1 MDFSWSREEEDF
13 RQDIRDFLKAEIPAG
28 WNDTLVLDKESEEY
42 IALSKGFTRKLGAK
56 GWLAAHWPQEY
67 GGLGWSFWQY
77 FILSEELSSADA
89 PLIGANGPK
98 FLGPTIIHYG
108 TEEQKKQHL
117 SGIAK
122 GEVLWVQGYS
132 EPNSGSDLASL
143 QTRAV
148 EDGDEWVINGQ
159 KIWSSYGHYS
169 DWCFMLA
176 RTDPDAPKH
185 RGISYF
191 LVDMKTPGIT
201 VRPLINIVGTKG
213 FNEIFFENVRV
224 PKAALLGDKNRGWYM
239 ATTTLS
245 YERTAIEA
253 PARAQ
258 RILNDLVRYAK
269 LTKKDGKTLADDPIV
284 RQRLAQ
290 LAIEVDVARCLS
302 YRVATTQ
309 GRNDIPGPESPA
321 NKVFTSEMM
330 QRLAQAGMQMLGLY
344 GQLEFHTRWAPLQGK
359 IERLYLTS
367 VSGTIAGGTSEI
379 QRNII
384 AERGLGLPR

>member
-1 MDFSWSREEEDF
+1 MDFSWSRDEDEF
-13 RQDIRDFLKAEIPAG
+13 RQEIRDFLKAELPQG
-28 WNDTLVLDKESEEY
+28 WNDTLVLDKESDEFIEL
-42 IALSKGFTRKLGAK
+42 AKGFTQKVGTK

-77 FILSEELSSADA
+77 FIMNEEMVTSDA
-89 PLIGANGPK
+89 PLIGMNGPK

-108 TEEQKKQHL
+108 TEEQKKRHL

-122 GEVLWVQGYS
+122 GETLWVQGYS

-201 VRPLINIVGTKG
+201 LQPLVNMLDDYS
-213 FNEIFFENVRV
+213 FNQVYFDNVRV
-224 PKAALLGDKNRGWYM
+224 PKENLVGEEHRGWYIG
-239 ATTTLS
+239 ATTLDF
-245 YERTAIEA
+245 ERSSIAASTSMA
-253 PARAQ
+253 
-258 RILNDLVRYAK
+258 L
-269 LTKKDGKTLADDPIV
+269 IV
-284 RQRLAQ
+284 RDLATWVRDAGRGLKAYQR
-290 LAIEVDVARCLS
+290 
-302 YRVATTQ
+302 
-309 GRNDIPGPESPA
+309 
-321 NKVFTSEMM
+321 SE
-330 QRLAQAGMQMLGLY
+330 L
-344 GQLEFHTRWAPLQGK
+344 
-359 IERLYLTS
+359 
-367 VSGTIAGGTSEI
+367 
-379 QRNII
+379 
-384 AERGLGLPR
+384 AERAV

>member
-1 MDFSWSREEEDF
+1 MDFSWSRDEEEF
-13 RQDIRDFLKAEIPAG
+13 RQEIRDFLKAELPQG

-42 IALSKGFTRKLGAK
+42 IELAKDFTQRVGTK
-56 GWLAAHWPQEY
+56 GWLAAHWPPEY

-77 FILSEELSSADA
+77 FIMNEEMVTSDA
-89 PLIGANGPK
+89 PLIGMNGPK

-108 TEEQKKQHL
+108 TDEQKKRHL
-117 SGIAK
+117 PGIAK
-122 GEVLWVQGYS
+122 GETLWAQGYS

-191 LVDMKTPGIT
+191 LVDMKTPGLT
-201 VRPLINIVGTKG
+201 VKPLINMAGTKG
-213 FNEIFFENVRV
+213 FNELFFENVRV
-224 PKAALLGDKNRGWYM
+224 PKEALLGEKNRGWYM

-258 RILNDLVRYAK
+258 RILNDLVRYAR
-269 LTKKDGKTLADDPIV
+269 LTKKNGKPLSEDPMV

-290 LAIEVDVARCLS
+290 LAIEVDVAWCLS

-309 GRNDIPGPESPA
+309 SRNQIPGPESPA
-321 NKVFTSEMM
+321 NKVFTSEMI
-330 QRLAQAGMQMLGLY
+330 QRLAQTGMQMLGLY
-344 GQLEFHTRWAPLQGK
+344 GQLEFSTKWAPLKGK

-367 VSGTIAGGTSEI
+367 VAGTIAGGTSEI

>member
-1 MDFSWSREEEDF
+1 MDFSWSAEEEAFREE
-13 RQDIRDFLKAEIPAG
+13 IRDFLKAELPAG
-28 WNDTLVLDKESEEY
+28 WNDTLVLDKEDEAY
-42 IALSKGFTRKLGAK
+42 IDIAKTFTRKLGAK
-56 GWLAAHWPQEY
+56 GWFTAHWPEEY
-67 GGLGWSFWQY
+67 GGLNWPFWQH
-77 FILSEELSSADA
+77 FIMNEEMATADA
-89 PLIGANGPK
+89 PIIGGNGPK

-108 TEEQKKQHL
+108 SEAQKEQFL
-117 SGIAK
+117 PGIAK
-122 GEVLWVQGYS
+122 GETLWVQGYS

-143 QTRAV
+143 QTRAE
-148 EDGDEWVINGQ
+148 EDGDDWVINGQ

-176 RTDPDAPKH
+176 RTDPEAPKH

-191 LVDMKTPGIT
+191 LIDMKTPGIT
-201 VRPLINIVGTKG
+201 VRPLINIAGTKG

-224 PKAALLGDKNRGWYM
+224 PKDALLGEKNRGWYM

-269 LTKKDGKTLADDPIV
+269 LTKRHGRTLAEDPAV
-284 RQRLAQ
+284 RQRLSQ
-290 LAIEVDVARCLS
+290 LAIEIDVSRCLS
-302 YRVATTQ
+302 YRVATSQ
-309 GRNDIPGPESPA
+309 SRNDIPGPEAPA
-321 NKVFTSEMM
+321 NKVFTSEMI
-330 QRLAQAGMQMLGLY
+330 QRIARVGMQMMGLY
-344 GQLEFHTRWAPLQGK
+344 GQLEFNTKWAPLKGK

>member
-1 MDFSWSREEEDF
+1 MDFSWSRDEEKF
-13 RQDIRDFLKAEIPAG
+13 RQEIRDFLKAELPQG
-28 WNDTLVLDKESEEY
+28 WNDTLVLDKESDEY
-42 IALSKGFTRKLGAK
+42 IALAKDFTKKVGAK
-56 GWLAAHWPQEY
+56 GWLAAHWPPEY

-77 FILSEELSSADA
+77 FIMNEEMAIADA
-89 PLIGANGPK
+89 PLIGLNGPK

-108 TEEQKKQHL
+108 TEAQKKRHL
-117 SGIAK
+117 PGIAK
-122 GEVLWVQGYS
+122 GETLWVQGYS

-191 LVDMKTPGIT
+191 LVDMQTPGLM
-201 VRPLINIVGTKG
+201 VKPLINMAGTKG
-213 FNEIFFENVRV
+213 FNELFFENVRV
-224 PKAALLGDKNRGWYM
+224 PKEALLGEQNRGWYM

-269 LTKKDGKTLADDPIV
+269 LTKKNGTPLAEDPIV

-290 LAIEVDVARCLS
+290 LAIDVDVAWCLS

-309 GRNDIPGPESPA
+309 SRNQVPGPESPA
-321 NKVFTSEMM
+321 NKVFTSELI
-330 QRLAQAGMQMLGLY
+330 QRLAQTGMQMLGLY
-344 GQLEFHTRWAPLQGK
+344 GQLEFSTKWAPLKGK

-367 VSGTIAGGTSEI
+367 VAGTIAGGTSEI

>member
-1 MDFSWSREEEDF
+1 MDFSWSAEEDAFREE
-13 RQDIRDFLKAEIPAG
+13 IRDFLKAELPDG
-28 WNDTLVLDKESEEY
+28 WNDTLVLDKEDDAY
-42 IALSKGFTRKLGAK
+42 IELAKAFTQKLGAK
-56 GWLAAHWPQEY
+56 GWFTAHWPEEY
-67 GGLGWSFWQY
+67 GGLNWPFWQH
-77 FILSEELSSADA
+77 FIMNEEMSTADA
-89 PLIGANGPK
+89 PIIGGNGPK

-108 TEEQKKQHL
+108 SDEQKEQFL
-117 SGIAK
+117 PGIAK
-122 GEVLWVQGYS
+122 GEDLWVQGYS

-143 QTRAV
+143 QTRAE

-159 KIWSSYGHYS
+159 KIWSSYGHYA

-191 LVDMKTPGIT
+191 LLDMKTPGIT
-201 VRPLINIVGTKG
+201 VRPLNNIAGTKG

-224 PKAALLGDKNRGWYM
+224 PKDALLGEKNRGWYM

-269 LTKKDGKTLADDPIV
+269 LTKRNGQTLAEDPSI

-290 LAIEVDVARCLS
+290 LAIEIDVSRCLS
-302 YRVATTQ
+302 YRVATSQ
-309 GRNDIPGPESPA
+309 AREEIPGQEAPA
-321 NKVFTSEMM
+321 NKVFTSEMI
-330 QRLAQAGMQMLGLY
+330 QRIAQVGMQMMGLY
-344 GQLEFHTRWAPLQGK
+344 GQLEFNTKWAPLKGK

>member
-1 MDFSWSREEEDF
+1 MDFSWSHEEDAF
-13 RQDIRDFLKAEIPAG
+13 RQEIRDFLKAELPQG
-28 WNDTLVLDKESEEY
+28 WNDTLVLDKESDEY
-42 IALSKGFTRKLGAK
+42 IALAKGFTQKVGAK
-56 GWLAAHWPQEY
+56 SWLAAHWPQEY

-77 FILSEELSSADA
+77 FIMNEEMAIADA
-89 PLIGANGPK
+89 PLIGLNGPK

-108 TEEQKKQHL
+108 TEEQKKRHL
-117 SGIAK
+117 PGIAK
-122 GEVLWVQGYS
+122 GETLWVQGYS

-191 LVDMKTPGIT
+191 LVDMKTPGLT
-201 VRPLINIVGTKG
+201 VKPLINIAGTKG
-213 FNEIFFENVRV
+213 FNELFFENVRV
-224 PKAALLGDKNRGWYM
+224 PKDALLGEKNRGWYM

-258 RILNDLVRYAK
+258 RILNDLVRYAR
-269 LTKKDGKTLADDPIV
+269 LTKKNGKPLSEDPVV

-290 LAIEVDVARCLS
+290 LAIEVDVAWCLS

-309 GRNDIPGPESPA
+309 SRNQIPGPESPA
-321 NKVFTSEMM
+321 NKVFTSEMI
-330 QRLAQAGMQMLGLY
+330 QRLAQTGMQMLGLY
-344 GQLEFHTRWAPLQGK
+344 SQLEFSTKWAPLKGK

-367 VSGTIAGGTSEI
+367 VAGTIAGGTSEI

>member
-1 MDFSWSREEEDF
+1 MDFSWSREEEEF
-13 RQDIRDFLKAEIPAG
+13 RQDIRDFLKAELPQG
-28 WNDTLVLDKESEEY
+28 WNDTLVLDKESDEY
-42 IALSKGFTRKLGAK
+42 IALAKGFTHQVGAK

-77 FILSEELSSADA
+77 FIMNEEMAIADA
-89 PLIGANGPK
+89 PLIGLNGPK

-108 TEEQKKQHL
+108 TEEQKQQHL
-117 SGIAK
+117 PGIAK
-122 GEVLWVQGYS
+122 GTTLWVQGYS

-176 RTDPDAPKH
+176 RTDPEAPKH

-191 LVDMKTPGIT
+191 LVDMKTPGLT
-201 VRPLINIVGTKG
+201 VKPLINMAGTKG
-213 FNEIFFENVRV
+213 FNELFFENVRV
-224 PKAALLGDKNRGWYM
+224 PKDALLGEKNRGWYM

-269 LTKKDGKTLADDPIV
+269 LTKKNGQPLAEDPVI

-290 LAIEVDVARCLS
+290 LAIEVEVAWCLS

-309 GRNDIPGPESPA
+309 SRHEIPGPESPA
-321 NKVFTSEMM
+321 NKVFTSEMI
-330 QRLAQAGMQMLGLY
+330 QRLAQVGMQMMGLY
-344 GQLEFHTRWAPLQGK
+344 GQLAFNTKWAPLKGK

-367 VSGTIAGGTSEI
+367 IASTIAGGTSEI

>member
-1 MDFSWSREEEDF
+1 MDFSWSAEEEAFREE
-13 RQDIRDFLKAEIPAG
+13 IRDCLKAELPTG
-28 WNDTLVLDKESEEY
+28 WNDTLVLDKEDDEY
-42 IALSKGFTRKLGAK
+42 IQIAKEFTQKLGAK
-56 GWLAAHWPQEY
+56 GWLTAHWPEEY
-67 GGLGWSFWQY
+67 GGLNWPFWQH
-77 FILSEELSSADA
+77 FIMNEEMSTADA
-89 PLIGANGPK
+89 PIISGNGPK
-98 FLGPTIIHYG
+98 FLGPTIIHHG
-108 TEEQKKQHL
+108 SDAQKERFL
-117 SGIAK
+117 PGIAK
-122 GEVLWVQGYS
+122 GEDLWVQGYS

-143 QTRAV
+143 QTRAE

-159 KIWSSYGHYS
+159 KIWSSYGHYA

-191 LVDMKTPGIT
+191 LLDMKTPGVT
-201 VRPLINIVGTKG
+201 VRPLINIAGTKG

-224 PKAALLGDKNRGWYM
+224 PKDALLGEKNRGWYM

-269 LTKKDGKTLADDPIV
+269 LTKRDGQTLADNPSV

-290 LAIEVDVARCLS
+290 LAIEIDVERCLS
-302 YRVATTQ
+302 YRVATSQ
-309 GRNDIPGPESPA
+309 SREEIPGPEAPA
-321 NKVFTSEMM
+321 NKVFTSEMI
-330 QRLAQAGMQMLGLY
+330 QRIAQVGMQMMGLY
-344 GQLEFHTRWAPLQGK
+344 GQLEFNTKWAPLKGK

-384 AERGLGLPR
+384 DERGLGLPR

>member
-1 MDFSWSREEEDF
+1 MDFSWSAEEEAFREE
-13 RQDIRDFLKAEIPAG
+13 IRDFLKVELPAG
-28 WNDTLVLDKESEEY
+28 WNDTLVLDKEDEDY
-42 IALSKGFTRKLGAK
+42 INIAKAFTRKLGAK
-56 GWLAAHWPQEY
+56 GWFTAHWPEEY
-67 GGLGWSFWQY
+67 GGLNWPFWQH
-77 FILSEELSSADA
+77 FIMNEEMAIADA
-89 PLIGANGPK
+89 PIIGGNGPK

-108 TEEQKKQHL
+108 TDEQKERFL
-117 SGIAK
+117 PGIAK
-122 GEVLWVQGYS
+122 GEELWVQGYS

-143 QTRAV
+143 QTRAE
-148 EDGDEWVINGQ
+148 EDGDDWVINGQ
-159 KIWSSYGHYS
+159 KIWSSYGHYA

-191 LVDMKTPGIT
+191 LLDMKTPGIT
-201 VRPLINIVGTKG
+201 VRPLINIAGTKG

-224 PKAALLGDKNRGWYM
+224 PKDALLGEKNRGWYM

-269 LTKKDGKTLADDPIV
+269 LTKRNGRSLSEEPSV

-290 LAIEVDVARCLS
+290 LAIEIDVSRCLS
-302 YRVATTQ
+302 YRVATSQ
-309 GRNDIPGPESPA
+309 AREDIPGPEAPA
-321 NKVFTSEMM
+321 NKVFTSEMV
-330 QRLAQAGMQMLGLY
+330 QRIAQVGMQMMGLY
-344 GQLEFHTRWAPLQGK
+344 GQLEFNTKWAPLKGK

>member
-1 MDFSWSREEEDF
+1 MDFSWSREEEEF
-13 RQDIRDFLKAEIPAG
+13 RQEIRDYLKAELPQG
-28 WNDTLVLDKESEEY
+28 WNDTLVLDKESDEY
-42 IALSKGFTRKLGAK
+42 IQLAKGFTQKVGTQ

-77 FILSEELSSADA
+77 FIMNEEMVTSDA
-89 PLIGANGPK
+89 PLIGMNGPK

-108 TEEQKKQHL
+108 TEEQKKRHL

-122 GEVLWVQGYS
+122 GETLWVQGYS

-201 VRPLINIVGTKG
+201 VKPLINMAGTKG
-213 FNEIFFENVRV
+213 FNELFFENVRV
-224 PKAALLGDKNRGWYM
+224 PKDALLGEKNRGWYM

-269 LTKKDGKTLADDPIV
+269 LTKKNGKPLAEDPVV

-290 LAIEVDVARCLS
+290 LAIDVDVAWCLS

-309 GRNDIPGPESPA
+309 SRNQIPGPESPA
-321 NKVFTSEMM
+321 NKVFTSEMI
-330 QRLAQAGMQMLGLY
+330 QRLAQTGMQMLGLY
-344 GQLEFHTRWAPLQGK
+344 GQLAFSTKWAPLKGK

>member
-1 MDFSWSREEEDF
+1 MDFSWSAEEDAFREE
-13 RQDIRDFLKAEIPAG
+13 IRDFLKAELPAG
-28 WNDTLVLDKESEEY
+28 WNDTLVLDKEDEDY
-42 IALSKGFTRKLGAK
+42 INIAKAFTRKLGTK
-56 GWLAAHWPQEY
+56 GWFTAHWPEAY
-67 GGLGWSFWQY
+67 GGLNWPFWQH
-77 FILSEELSSADA
+77 FIMNEEMAIADA
-89 PLIGANGPK
+89 PIIGGNGPK

-108 TEEQKKQHL
+108 TDEQKERFL
-117 SGIAK
+117 PGIAK
-122 GEVLWVQGYS
+122 GEELWVQGYS

-143 QTRAV
+143 QTRAE

-159 KIWSSYGHYS
+159 KIWSSYGHYA

-191 LVDMKTPGIT
+191 LLDMKTPGVT
-201 VRPLINIVGTKG
+201 VRPLINIAGTKG

-224 PKAALLGDKNRGWYM
+224 PKDALLGEKNRGWYM

-269 LTKKDGKTLADDPIV
+269 LTKRNGQSLSEEPSV

-290 LAIEVDVARCLS
+290 LAIEIDVSRCLS
-302 YRVATTQ
+302 YRVATSQ
-309 GRNDIPGPESPA
+309 AREDIPGPEAPA
-321 NKVFTSEMM
+321 NKVFTSEMI
-330 QRLAQAGMQMLGLY
+330 QRIAQVGMQMMGLY
-344 GQLEFHTRWAPLQGK
+344 GQLEFNTKWAPLKGK

>member
-1 MDFSWSREEEDF
+1 MDFSWSAEEEAFREE
-13 RQDIRDFLKAEIPAG
+13 IRDFLKAELPAG
-28 WNDTLVLDKESEEY
+28 WNDTLVLDKEDDEY
-42 IALSKGFTRKLGAK
+42 IEIAKAFTRKLGAK
-56 GWLAAHWPQEY
+56 GWFTAHWPEAY
-67 GGLGWSFWQY
+67 GGLNWPFWQH
-77 FILSEELSSADA
+77 FIMNEEMSIADA
-89 PLIGANGPK
+89 PIIGGNGPK

-108 TEEQKKQHL
+108 SDEQKERFL
-117 SGIAK
+117 PGIAK
-122 GEVLWVQGYS
+122 GEDLWVQGYS

-143 QTRAV
+143 QTRAE

-159 KIWSSYGHYS
+159 KIWSSYGHYA

-191 LVDMKTPGIT
+191 LLDMKTPGIV
-201 VRPLINIVGTKG
+201 VRPLINIAGTKG

-224 PKAALLGDKNRGWYM
+224 PKDALLGEKNRGWYM

-258 RILNDLVRYAK
+258 RLLNDLVRYAK
-269 LTKKDGKTLADDPIV
+269 LTKRHGQSLAEDPSI

-290 LAIEVDVARCLS
+290 LAIEIDVSRCLS
-302 YRVATTQ
+302 YRVATSQ
-309 GRNDIPGPESPA
+309 AREDIPGPEAPA
-321 NKVFTSEMM
+321 NKVFTSAMIQRIAQVGMHMM
-330 QRLAQAGMQMLGLY
+330 GLY
-344 GQLEFHTRWAPLQGK
+344 GQLEFNTKWAPLKGK

>member
-1 MDFSWSREEEDF
+1 MDFSWSAEEEAFREE
-13 RQDIRDFLKAEIPAG
+13 IRDFLKAELPPG
-28 WNDTLVLDKESEEY
+28 WNDTLVLDKEDDEY
-42 IALSKGFTRKLGAK
+42 IKIAKAFTQKLGTK
-56 GWLAAHWPQEY
+56 GWFTAHWPEAY
-67 GGLGWSFWQY
+67 GGLNWPFWQH
-77 FILSEELSSADA
+77 FIMNEEMSTADA
-89 PLIGANGPK
+89 PIIGGNGPK

-108 TEEQKKQHL
+108 SDEQKEQFL
-117 SGIAK
+117 PGIAK
-122 GEVLWVQGYS
+122 GEDLWVQGYS

-143 QTRAV
+143 QTRAE

-159 KIWSSYGHYS
+159 KIWSSYGHYA

-191 LVDMKTPGIT
+191 LLDMKTAGIT
-201 VRPLINIVGTKG
+201 VRPLINIAGTKG
-213 FNEIFFENVRV
+213 FNEIFFEDVRV
-224 PKAALLGDKNRGWYM
+224 PKNALLGEKNRGWYM

-269 LTKKDGKTLADDPIV
+269 LTKRNGQTLAEEPSV

-290 LAIEVDVARCLS
+290 LAIEIDVARCLS
-302 YRVATTQ
+302 YRVATSQ
-309 GRNDIPGPESPA
+309 SREEIPGPEAPA
-321 NKVFTSEMM
+321 NKVFTSEMI
-330 QRLAQAGMQMLGLY
+330 QRISQVGMQMMGLY
-344 GQLEFHTRWAPLQGK
+344 GQLEFNTKWAPLKGK

>member
-1 MDFSWSREEEDF
+1 MDFSWSAEEEAFREE
-13 RQDIRDFLKAEIPAG
+13 IRDFLKAELPAG
-28 WNDTLVLDKESEEY
+28 WNDTLVLDKEDDAY
-42 IALSKGFTRKLGAK
+42 IQIAKEFTQKLGAK
-56 GWLAAHWPQEY
+56 GWFTAHWPEEY
-67 GGLGWSFWQY
+67 GGLNWPFWQH
-77 FILSEELSSADA
+77 FIMNEEMSTADV
-89 PLIGANGPK
+89 LIIGGNGPK

-108 TEEQKKQHL
+108 SDEQKERFL
-117 SGIAK
+117 PGIAK
-122 GEVLWVQGYS
+122 GEELWVQGYS

-143 QTRAV
+143 QTRAE
-148 EDGDEWVINGQ
+148 EDGDEWIINGQ
-159 KIWSSYGHYS
+159 KIWSSYGHYA

-191 LVDMKTPGIT
+191 LLDMKTPGVT
-201 VRPLINIVGTKG
+201 VRPLINIAGTKG

-224 PKAALLGDKNRGWYM
+224 PKDALLGEKNRGWYM

-269 LTKKDGKTLADDPIV
+269 LTKRNGQTLAEEPSV

-290 LAIEVDVARCLS
+290 LAIEIDVARCLS
-302 YRVATTQ
+302 YRVATSQ
-309 GRNDIPGPESPA
+309 AREDIPGPEAPA
-321 NKVFTSEMM
+321 NKVFTSEMI
-330 QRLAQAGMQMLGLY
+330 QRIAQVGMQMMGLY
-344 GQLEFHTRWAPLQGK
+344 GQLEFNTKWAPLKGK

>member
-1 MDFSWSREEEDF
+1 MDFSWSRAEEEF
-13 RQDIRDFLKAEIPAG
+13 RQDIRDFLKAELPQG
-28 WNDTLVLDKESEEY
+28 WNDTLVLDKESDEY
-42 IALSKGFTRKLGAK
+42 IQLAKGFTHKVGAK

-77 FILSEELSSADA
+77 FIMNEEMAISDA
-89 PLIGANGPK
+89 PLIGLNGPK

-108 TEEQKKQHL
+108 TEEQKKRHL
-117 SGIAK
+117 PGIAK
-122 GEVLWVQGYS
+122 GETLWVQGYS

-201 VRPLINIVGTKG
+201 VKPLINMAGTKG
-213 FNEIFFENVRV
+213 FNELFFENVRV
-224 PKAALLGDKNRGWYM
+224 PKDALLGEKNRGWYM

-258 RILNDLVRYAK
+258 RILNDLIRYAK
-269 LTKKDGKTLADDPIV
+269 LTKKNGKPLAEDAVV

-290 LAIEVDVARCLS
+290 LAIEIDVAWCLS

-309 GRNDIPGPESPA
+309 SRNQIPGPEAPA
-321 NKVFTSEMM
+321 NKVFTSEMI
-330 QRLAQAGMQMLGLY
+330 QRLAQTGMQMMGLY
-344 GQLEFHTRWAPLQGK
+344 SQLEFSTKWAPLKGK

>member
-1 MDFSWSREEEDF
+1 MDFSWSREEEEF
-13 RQDIRDFLKAEIPAG
+13 RQEIRDFLKAELPPG
-28 WNDTLVLDKESEEY
+28 WNDTLVLDHEDDEY
-42 IALSKGFTRKLGAK
+42 IRLAKEFTGKLGAK
-56 GWLAAHWPQEY
+56 GWFTAHWPTEY
-67 GGLGWSFWQY
+67 GGLDWPFWQH
-77 FILSEELSSADA
+77 FIMNEEMSIADA
-89 PLIGANGPK
+89 PIIGGNGPK

-108 TEEQKKQHL
+108 TDEQKAKFL
-117 SGIAK
+117 PGIAK
-122 GEVLWVQGYS
+122 GETLWVQGYS

-191 LVDMKTPGIT
+191 LIEMKTPGVT
-201 VRPLINIVGTKG
+201 VRPLINIAGTKG

-224 PKAALLGDKNRGWYM
+224 PKGALLGEKNRGWYM

-269 LTKKDGKTLADDPIV
+269 LTKKNGQTLAEDPNV

-290 LAIEVDVARCLS
+290 MAIEIDVARCLS

-309 GRNDIPGPESPA
+309 SREEIPGPEAPA
-321 NKVFTSEMM
+321 NKVFCSELI
-330 QRLAQAGMQMLGLY
+330 QRLAQVGMQMLGLY
-344 GQLEFHTRWAPLQGK
+344 GQLEFNTKWAPLKGK

>member
-1 MDFSWSREEEDF
+1 MDFSWSREEEEF
-13 RQDIRDFLKAEIPAG
+13 RQEIRDFLKAELPQG
-28 WNDTLVLDKESEEY
+28 WNDTLVLDKESDEY
-42 IALSKGFTRKLGAK
+42 IQLAKGFTQKVGTN

-77 FILSEELSSADA
+77 FIMNEEMVTSDA
-89 PLIGANGPK
+89 PLIGMNGPK

-108 TEEQKKQHL
+108 TEEQKKRHL

-122 GEVLWVQGYS
+122 GETLWVQGYS

-201 VRPLINIVGTKG
+201 VKPLINMAGTKG
-213 FNEIFFENVRV
+213 FNELFFENVRV
-224 PKAALLGDKNRGWYM
+224 PKDALLGEKNRGWYM

-269 LTKKDGKTLADDPIV
+269 LTKKNGKPLAEDPVV

-290 LAIEVDVARCLS
+290 LAIEVDVAWCLS

-309 GRNDIPGPESPA
+309 SRNQIPGPESPA
-321 NKVFTSEMM
+321 NKVFTSEMI
-330 QRLAQAGMQMLGLY
+330 QRLAQTGMQMLGLY
-344 GQLEFHTRWAPLQGK
+344 GQLEFSTKWALLKGK

>member
-1 MDFSWSREEEDF
+1 MNEEMA
-13 RQDIRDFLKAEIPAG
+13 I
-28 WNDTLVLDKESEEY
+28 
-42 IALSKGFTRKLGAK
+42 
-56 GWLAAHWPQEY
+56 
-67 GGLGWSFWQY
+67 
-77 FILSEELSSADA
+77 ADA
-89 PLIGANGPK
+89 PIIGGNGPK

-108 TEEQKKQHL
+108 SDEQKERFL
-117 SGIAK
+117 PGIAK
-122 GEVLWVQGYS
+122 GEDLWVQGYS

-143 QTRAV
+143 QTRAE

-159 KIWSSYGHYS
+159 KIWSSYGHYA

-191 LVDMKTPGIT
+191 LLDMKTPGIT
-201 VRPLINIVGTKG
+201 VRPLINIAGTKG

-224 PKAALLGDKNRGWYM
+224 PKDALLGEKNRGWYM

-258 RILNDLVRYAK
+258 RLLNDLVRYAK
-269 LTKKDGKTLADDPIV
+269 LTKRNGHSLAEDPSV

-290 LAIEVDVARCLS
+290 LAIEIDVSRCLS
-302 YRVATTQ
+302 YRVATSQ
-309 GRNDIPGPESPA
+309 AREDIPGPEAPA
-321 NKVFTSEMM
+321 NKVFTSEMI
-330 QRLAQAGMQMLGLY
+330 QRIAQVGMQMMGLY
-344 GQLEFHTRWAPLQGK
+344 GQLEFNTKWAPLKGK

>member
-1 MDFSWSREEEDF
+1 MDFSWSHEEEAF
-13 RQDIRDFLKAEIPAG
+13 RQDIRDFLQAELPEG
-28 WNDTLVLDKESEEY
+28 WNDTLVLDKESDEY
-42 IALSKGFTRKLGAK
+42 IVVAKGFTKKVGTR
-56 GWLAAHWPQEY
+56 GWLAAHWPREY
-67 GGLGWSFWQY
+67 GGLDWSFWQY
-77 FILSEELSSADA
+77 FILNEEMSIADA
-89 PLIGANGPK
+89 PLIGTNGPK

-108 TEEQKKQHL
+108 TEAQKQQHL
-117 SGIAK
+117 PGIAR
-122 GEVLWVQGYS
+122 GDVLWVQGYS

-169 DWCFMLA
+169 DWCFLLA
-176 RTDPDAPKH
+176 RTDPNAPKH

-191 LVDMKTPGIT
+191 LVDMQTPGIT
-201 VRPLINIVGTKG
+201 VKPLINIAGTKG
-213 FNEIFFENVRV
+213 FNELFFENVRV
-224 PKAALLGDKNRGWYM
+224 PKDALLGETNRGWYM

-245 YERTAIEA
+245 YERTATEA

-258 RILNDLVRYAK
+258 RLLNDLVRYAR
-269 LTKKDGKTLADDPIV
+269 LTKKNGRPLADDPTV

-290 LAIEVDVARCLS
+290 LAVEIDVARCLS
-302 YRVATTQ
+302 YRVTTTQ
-309 GRNDIPGPESPA
+309 ARGEIPGPEAPA
-321 NKVFTSEMM
+321 NKVFTSEMI
-330 QRLAQAGMQMLGLY
+330 QRIAQVGMQMLGLY
-344 GQLEFHTRWAPLQGK
+344 GQLELHARWAPLKGE
-359 IERLYLTS
+359 IERLYLMS

>member
-1 MDFSWSREEEDF
+1 MDFSWSREEEEF
-13 RQDIRDFLKAEIPAG
+13 RQEIRNFLKSELPQG
-28 WNDTLVLDKESEEY
+28 WNDTLVLDKESDEF
-42 IALSKGFTRKLGAK
+42 ITLAKDFTRRVGAK

-77 FILSEELSSADA
+77 FIMNEEMAIADA
-89 PLIGANGPK
+89 PLIGLNGPK
-98 FLGPTIIHYG
+98 FLGPTLIHYG
-108 TEEQKKQHL
+108 TEAQKQRHL
-117 SGIAK
+117 PGIAK
-122 GEVLWVQGYS
+122 GTTLWVQGYS

-176 RTDPDAPKH
+176 RTDPEAPKH

-201 VRPLINIVGTKG
+201 VRPLIDMSDGHH
-213 FNEIFFENVRV
+213 FNEVYFDNVRV
-224 PKAALLGDKNRGWYM
+224 PRSGLLGELNRGWYM

-245 YERTAIEA
+245 YERSGIEG
-253 PARAQ
+253 PAAAARY
-258 RILNDLVRYAK
+258 VRLLTQYAK
-269 LTKKDGKTLADDPIV
+269 ETQRHGKPLAEDPLL
-284 RQRLAQ
+284 RQRLGQ
-290 LAIEVDVARCLS
+290 LATEVEVARALAWRIAS
-302 YRVATTQ
+302 IQTK
-309 GRNDIPGPESPA
+309 GDIPGPEAPA
-321 NKVFTSEMM
+321 LKVFGSELF
-330 QRLAQAGMQMLGLY
+330 QRIAQTGMQMLGLY
-344 GQLEFHTRWAPLQGK
+344 GQLESDSKWAPLAGA
-359 IERLYLTS
+359 IERLYLVS
-367 VSGTIAGGTSEI
+367 VSRTIAAGTSEI

>member
-1 MDFSWSREEEDF
+1 MDFSWSAEEEAF
-13 RQDIRDFLKAEIPAG
+13 RQEIRGFVKAELPEG
-28 WNDTLVLDKESEEY
+28 WNDTLVLDKESGEY
-42 IALSKGFTRKLGAK
+42 INIAKTFTRSLGAK
-56 GWLAAHWPQEY
+56 GWFTAHWASEY
-67 GGLGWSFWQY
+67 GGLDWSFWRY
-77 FILSEELSSADA
+77 FIMNEEMAMADA
-89 PLIGANGPK
+89 PLIGLNGPK

-108 TEEQKKQHL
+108 TDEQKKQHL
-117 SGIAK
+117 PGIAK
-122 GEVLWVQGYS
+122 AETLWVQGYS

-185 RGISYF
+185 KGISYF

-201 VRPLINIVGTKG
+201 VKPLINIAGTKG
-213 FNEIFFENVRV
+213 FNELFFENVRV
-224 PKAALLGDKNRGWYM
+224 PKDALLGEKNQGWYM

-253 PARAQ
+253 PSRAQ

-269 LTKKDGKTLADDPIV
+269 LTKKNGRPLAADANV

-290 LAIEVDVARCLS
+290 LAIEVNVARCLS
-302 YRVATTQ
+302 YRVATSQ
-309 GRNDIPGPESPA
+309 ARGDIPGPEAPA
-321 NKVFTSEMM
+321 NKVFCSEML
-330 QRLAQAGMQMLGLY
+330 QRIAQLGMRMMGLY
-344 GQLEFHTRWAPLQGK
+344 GQLEFRTKWAPLKGK

-367 VSGTIAGGTSEI
+367 VSSTIAGGTSEI

>member
-1 MDFSWSREEEDF
+1 MDFSWSAEEEAFREE
-13 RQDIRDFLKAEIPAG
+13 IRDFLKAELPTG
-28 WNDTLVLDKESEEY
+28 WNDTLVLDKEDDEY
-42 IALSKGFTRKLGAK
+42 IQIAKEFTQKLGAK
-56 GWLAAHWPQEY
+56 GWFTAHWPEEY
-67 GGLGWSFWQY
+67 GGLNWPFWQH
-77 FILSEELSSADA
+77 FIMNEEMSTADA
-89 PLIGANGPK
+89 PIIGGNGPK

-108 TEEQKKQHL
+108 SDAQKERFL
-117 SGIAK
+117 PGIAK
-122 GEVLWVQGYS
+122 GEDLWVQGYS

-143 QTRAV
+143 QTRAE

-159 KIWSSYGHYS
+159 KIWSSYGHYA

-176 RTDPDAPKH
+176 RTDPDASKH
-185 RGISYF
+185 RGISNF
-191 LVDMKTPGIT
+191 LLDMKTPGVT
-201 VRPLINIVGTKG
+201 VRPLINIAGTKG

-224 PKAALLGDKNRGWYM
+224 SKDALLGEKNRGWYM

-269 LTKKDGKTLADDPIV
+269 LTKRDGQTLADNTSV

-290 LAIEVDVARCLS
+290 LAIEIDVARCLS
-302 YRVATTQ
+302 YHVATSQ
-309 GRNDIPGPESPA
+309 SREEIPGPEAPA
-321 NKVFTSEMM
+321 NKVFTSEMI
-330 QRLAQAGMQMLGLY
+330 QRIAQVGMQMMGLY
-344 GQLEFHTRWAPLQGK
+344 GQLEFNTKWAPLKGK

>member
-1 MDFSWSREEEDF
+1 MDFSWSRDEEEF
-13 RQDIRDFLKAEIPAG
+13 RQEIRDFLKAELPQG
-28 WNDTLVLDKESEEY
+28 WNDTLVLDKESDAY
-42 IALSKGFTRKLGAK
+42 IALAKDFTKRVGAK

-77 FILSEELSSADA
+77 FIMNEEMAIADA
-89 PLIGANGPK
+89 PLIGLNGPK

-108 TEEQKKQHL
+108 TEEQKKRHL
-117 SGIAK
+117 PGIAK
-122 GEVLWVQGYS
+122 GETLWVQGYS

-159 KIWSSYGHYS
+159 KIWSSYGHYA

-191 LVDMKTPGIT
+191 LVDMRTPGLT
-201 VRPLINIVGTKG
+201 VKPLINMAGTKG
-213 FNEIFFENVRV
+213 FNELFFENVRV
-224 PKAALLGDKNRGWYM
+224 PKDALLGEKNRGWYM

-258 RILNDLVRYAK
+258 RILNDLVRYAR
-269 LTKKDGKTLADDPIV
+269 LNKKHGKPLAEDPVV

-290 LAIEVDVARCLS
+290 LAIEVDVAWCLS

-309 GRNDIPGPESPA
+309 SRNQIPGPESPA
-321 NKVFTSEMM
+321 NKVFTSEMI
-330 QRLAQAGMQMLGLY
+330 QRLAQTGMQMLGLY
-344 GQLEFHTRWAPLQGK
+344 GQLEFGTKWAPLKGK

-367 VSGTIAGGTSEI
+367 VAGTIAGGTSEI

>member
-1 MDFSWSREEEDF
+1 MDFSWSSEEEAF
-13 RQDIRDFLKAEIPAG
+13 RQGIRDFLQAELPAG

-42 IALSKGFTRKLGAK
+42 INVAKTFTRQLGAK
-56 GWLAAHWPQEY
+56 GWYTAHWPTEY

-77 FILSEELSSADA
+77 FIMNEEMAMADA
-89 PLIGANGPK
+89 PLIGLNGPK

-108 TEEQKKQHL
+108 TDEQKRKHL
-117 SGIAK
+117 PGIAK
-122 GEVLWVQGYS
+122 GETLWVQGYS

-185 RGISYF
+185 KGISYF

-201 VRPLINIVGTKG
+201 VKPLINIAGTKG
-213 FNEIFFENVRV
+213 FNELFFENVRV
-224 PKAALLGDKNRGWYM
+224 PKDALLGEKNQGWYM

-253 PARAQ
+253 PSRAQ

-269 LTKKDGKTLADDPIV
+269 LTKKNGRILAQDANV

-302 YRVATTQ
+302 YRVATSQ
-309 GRNDIPGPESPA
+309 ARGDIPGPESPA
-321 NKVFTSEMM
+321 NKVFCSEML
-330 QRLAQAGMQMLGLY
+330 QRIAQLGTQMMGLY
-344 GQLEFHTRWAPLQGK
+344 SQLEFHTKWAPLKGK

>member
-1 MDFSWSREEEDF
+1 MLDHED
-13 RQDIRDFLKAEIPAG
+13 D
-28 WNDTLVLDKESEEY
+28 EY
-42 IALSKGFTRKLGAK
+42 IRLAKEFTGKLGAK
-56 GWLAAHWPQEY
+56 GWFTAHWPTEY
-67 GGLGWSFWQY
+67 GGLDWPFWQH
-77 FILSEELSSADA
+77 FIMNEEMSIADA
-89 PLIGANGPK
+89 PIIGGNGPK

-108 TEEQKKQHL
+108 TDEQKAKFL
-117 SGIAK
+117 PGIAK
-122 GEVLWVQGYS
+122 GETLWVQGYS

-191 LVDMKTPGIT
+191 LIEMKTPGVT
-201 VRPLINIVGTKG
+201 VRPLINIAGTKG

-224 PKAALLGDKNRGWYM
+224 PKGALLGEKNRGWYM

-269 LTKKDGKTLADDPIV
+269 LTKKNGQTLAEDPNV

-290 LAIEVDVARCLS
+290 MAIEIDVARCLS

-309 GRNDIPGPESPA
+309 SREEIPGPEAPA
-321 NKVFTSEMM
+321 NKVFCSELI
-330 QRLAQAGMQMLGLY
+330 QRLAQVGMQMLGLY
-344 GQLEFHTRWAPLQGK
+344 GQLEFNTKWAPLKGK

>member
-1 MDFSWSREEEDF
+1 MDFSWSSEEEAF
-13 RQDIRDFLKAEIPAG
+13 RQGIRDFLQAELPAG

-42 IALSKGFTRKLGAK
+42 INVAKTFTRQLGAK
-56 GWLAAHWPQEY
+56 GWYTAHWPTEY

-77 FILSEELSSADA
+77 FIMNEEMAMADA
-89 PLIGANGPK
+89 PLIGLNGPK

-108 TEEQKKQHL
+108 TDEQKRKHL
-117 SGIAK
+117 PGIAK
-122 GEVLWVQGYS
+122 GETLWVQGYS

-185 RGISYF
+185 KGISYF

-201 VRPLINIVGTKG
+201 VKPLINIAGTKG
-213 FNEIFFENVRV
+213 FNELFFENVRV
-224 PKAALLGDKNRGWYM
+224 PKDALLGEKNQGWYM

-253 PARAQ
+253 PSRAQ

-269 LTKKDGKTLADDPIV
+269 LTKKNGRILAQDANV

-302 YRVATTQ
+302 YRVATSQ
-309 GRNDIPGPESPA
+309 ARGDIPGPESPA
-321 NKVFTSEMM
+321 NKVFCSEMI
-330 QRLAQAGMQMLGLY
+330 QRIAQLGTQMMGLY
-344 GQLEFHTRWAPLQGK
+344 SQLEFHTKWAPLKGK

>member
-1 MDFSWSREEEDF
+1 MDFSWSSEEEAF
-13 RQDIRDFLKAEIPAG
+13 RQGIRDFLQAELPAG

-42 IALSKGFTRKLGAK
+42 INVAKTFTRQLGAK
-56 GWLAAHWPQEY
+56 GWYTAHWPTEY

-77 FILSEELSSADA
+77 FIMNEEMAMADA
-89 PLIGANGPK
+89 PLIGLNGPK

-108 TEEQKKQHL
+108 TDEQKRKHL
-117 SGIAK
+117 PGIAK
-122 GEVLWVQGYS
+122 GETLWVQGYS

-185 RGISYF
+185 KGISYF

-201 VRPLINIVGTKG
+201 VKPLINIAGTKG
-213 FNEIFFENVRV
+213 FNELFFENVRV
-224 PKAALLGDKNRGWYM
+224 PKDALLGEKNQGWYM

-253 PARAQ
+253 PSRAQ

-269 LTKKDGKTLADDPIV
+269 LTKKNGRILAQDANV

-302 YRVATTQ
+302 YRVATSQ
-309 GRNDIPGPESPA
+309 ARGDIPGPESPA
-321 NKVFTSEMM
+321 NKVFCSEML
-330 QRLAQAGMQMLGLY
+330 QRIAQLGTQMMGLY
-344 GQLEFHTRWAPLQGK
+344 SQLEFHTKWAPLTLK
-359 IERLYLTS
+359 IPRLYLTS

>member
-1 MDFSWSREEEDF
+1 MDFSWSAEEEAFREE
-13 RQDIRDFLKAEIPAG
+13 IRDFLKAELPAG
-28 WNDTLVLDKESEEY
+28 WNDTLVLDKEDDEY
-42 IALSKGFTRKLGAK
+42 INIAKAFTRKLGAK
-56 GWLAAHWPQEY
+56 GWFTAHWPEAY
-67 GGLGWSFWQY
+67 GGLNWPFWQH
-77 FILSEELSSADA
+77 FIMNEEMSIADA
-89 PLIGANGPK
+89 PIIGGNGPK

-108 TEEQKKQHL
+108 SDEQKKRFL
-117 SGIAK
+117 PGIAK
-122 GEVLWVQGYS
+122 GEDLWVQGFS

-143 QTRAV
+143 QTRAE

-159 KIWSSYGHYS
+159 KIWSSYGHYA

-191 LVDMKTPGIT
+191 LLDMKTPGIT
-201 VRPLINIVGTKG
+201 VRPLINIAGTKG

-224 PKAALLGDKNRGWYM
+224 PKDALLGEKNRGWYI

-258 RILNDLVRYAK
+258 RLLNDLVRYAK
-269 LTKKDGKTLADDPIV
+269 LTKRNGKSLAEDPSV

-290 LAIEVDVARCLS
+290 LAIEIDVSRCLS
-302 YRVATTQ
+302 YRVATSQ
-309 GRNDIPGPESPA
+309 ARDDIPGPEAPA
-321 NKVFTSEMM
+321 NKVFTSEMI
-330 QRLAQAGMQMLGLY
+330 QRIAQVGMQMMGLY
-344 GQLEFHTRWAPLQGK
+344 GQLEFNTKWAPLKGK
-359 IERLYLTS
+359 IERLYLTA